1 MIARSVAHN
10 NAPENGQSTHPKA
23 REIAASKMRN
33 ERSSDV
39 LTCSPTLLW
48 PEHDPDPKS
57 GPSLVCFRGPVGE
70 LDASCK
76 GCGTRAAGL
85 VDESFAFLHVPGILA
100 EGIGDVG
107 LVGDQDRVG
116 AGLGRR
122 VDELPHG
129 LARFCICT
137 GRI

>member
-10 NAPENGQSTHPKA
+10 NAPENGQSTHPNA

-39 LTCSPTLLW
+39 LTCSPALLL

-76 GCGTRAAGL
+76 ACGTRAAGL

-107 LVGDQDRVG
+107 LVGDLEGVG
-116 AGLGRR
+116 SGLGRR
-122 VDELPHG
+122 IGDVLS
-129 LARFCICT
+129 
-137 GRI
+137 